1 MPTQEERLTTLEQTV
16 ALLQKRSS
24 SEVQDLNRNVTMLL
38 GIASG
43 QELDVKEIKI
53 KLATMDDRLER
64 LETKSDAQTRLLAD
78 HTQLLTQILE
88 RLPEKP

>member
-24 SEVQDLNRNVTMLL
+24 GEVQDLNRNVTMLL